1 MASKVTCI
9 PATKNRF
16 TALPVTSVSKR
27 RVAAYARVS
36 TDSDEQFTSYTAQID
51 YYTNYIQ
58 QHPEWEFVKVYTDEG
73 ISGLNTRHRDGFNEM
88 IADAL
93 SGKIDLIVTKSVSRF
108 ARNTVDSLTTIR
120 KLKEHGV
127 ECYFEKEGI
136 YTFDGKGELLL
147 TIMSSL
153 AQEESRSI
161 SENVT
166 WGMRKR
172 FADGKVSM
180 AYKQFLGYEK
190 GLDGTPVVNEK
201 EAEIV
206 RLIYRLFLEGK
217 RPSGS
222 RKYWKLPRSLH
233 LRARANGV

>member
-1 MASKVTCI
+1 MAGKVTCI

-16 TALPVTSVSKR
+16 MALPVTSVSKR

-36 TDSDEQFTSYTAQID
+36 TDSDEQFTSYAAQID

-88 IADAL
+88 IVDAL
-93 SGKIDLIVTKSVSRF
+93 AGKIDLIVTKSVSRF

-120 KLKEHGV
+120 KLKEQGV

-153 AQEESRSI
+153 AQEETAFPKTSHGVCGSALPTARSAWHTNN
-161 SENVT
+161 SSDMKKAPM
-166 WGMRKR
+166 GHRLSMR
-172 FADGKVSM
+172 
-180 AYKQFLGYEK
+180 
-190 GLDGTPVVNEK
+190 
-201 EAEIV
+201 
-206 RLIYRLFLEGK
+206 
-217 RPSGS
+217 
-222 RKYWKLPRSLH
+222 RKPKSS
-233 LRARANGV
+233 A